1 MDLKI
6 YNTLS
11 RKKEKF
17 KPISD
22 NHVGMYVCGPTVYG
36 EPHLGHA
43 RPAIIFDI
51 IFRYFTHLGLKTRY
65 VRNITDVGHLENDSD
80 DGEDKIS
87 KKARSEK
94 LEPMEVAHFYTEK
107 YHNCLKKLNCL
118 TPSIE
123 PRASGHIIEQIE
135 MIERIIKNGY
145 AYIVNGSVYMDVIKY
160 NEDHNYG
167 VLSGRKIEDNIDGT
181 RELESQS
188 EKKHSADFALWK
200 KASNRH
206 IMKWKSPWSLG
217 FPGWH
222 IECSAMSKKYL
233 GNHFDIH
240 GGGLDLIFPHHEAE
254 ICQSFAADLCP
265 PANYWIHN
273 NLITIDG
280 QKMGKSL
287 NNFIN
292 LEEFFS
298 GNHDKVDRPYHPMT
312 IRFFILQAHYRGTLD
327 FSNSALAA
335 AEKGFLKLVSA
346 IQTLKNIP
354 HSKVSSLDIKKI
366 EEKYYSS
373 LNDDFN
379 TPILIAHLF
388 DSVKIINALNSRKET
403 LNKKD
408 LTKFASTFE
417 FFINDILGLKPIT
430 QKKIHDNNI
439 EGVMKILLELR
450 NKAKQNKDFITADMI
465 RDELDKISI
474 QIKDGR
480 EGTKW
485 NMKKD
490 D

>member
-1 MDLKI
+1 M
-6 YNTLS
+6 
-11 RKKEKF
+11 
-17 KPISD
+17 
-22 NHVGMYVCGPTVYG
+22 
-36 EPHLGHA
+36 
-43 RPAIIFDI
+43 
-51 IFRYFTHLGLKTRY
+51 
-65 VRNITDVGHLENDSD
+65 
-80 DGEDKIS
+80 
-87 KKARSEK
+87 
-94 LEPMEVAHFYTEK
+94 
-107 YHNCLKKLNCL
+107 
-118 TPSIE
+118 
-123 PRASGHIIEQIE
+123 
-135 MIERIIKNGY
+135 
-145 AYIVNGSVYMDVIKY
+145 
-160 NEDHNYG
+160 
-167 VLSGRKIEDNIDGT
+167 
-181 RELESQS
+181 
-188 EKKHSADFALWK
+188 
-200 KASNRH
+200 
-206 IMKWKSPWSLG
+206 
-217 FPGWH
+217 
-222 IECSAMSKKYL
+222 
-233 GNHFDIH
+233 
-240 GGGLDLIFPHHEAE
+240 
-254 ICQSFAADLCP
+254 
-265 PANYWIHN
+265 
-273 NLITIDG
+273 ITIDG

-298 GNHDKVDRPYHPMT
+298 GNHEKLDRAYHPMT

-346 IQTLKNIP
+346 IQTLKNIT
-354 HSKVSSLDIKKI
+354 HNKVSSFDIKKI

-388 DSVKIINALNSRKET
+388 DSVKIINALNANKET

-417 FFINDILGLKPIT
+417 FFIVDILGLKPIT
-430 QKKIHDNNI
+430 QKNIKDNNI

-480 EGTKW
+480 EGTTW